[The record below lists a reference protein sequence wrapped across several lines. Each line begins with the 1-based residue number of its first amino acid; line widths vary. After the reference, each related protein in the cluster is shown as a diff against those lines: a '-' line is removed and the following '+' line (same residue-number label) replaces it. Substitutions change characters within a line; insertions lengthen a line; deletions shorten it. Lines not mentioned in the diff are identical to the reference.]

1 VKKSEQAASTGKQP
15 SYPWYPRDFLADV
28 LDLEDQ
34 EELLYR
40 RLLDRQW
47 LKGEV
52 PRDFARMAK
61 AARMS
66 VGAVTASWPAIAEHF
81 PLVGPDGGW
90 QNRRLERIREEQA
103 AYRDRRSKAGQKG
116 NESRWKEEATPDG
129 SGIANGSQCDRIA
142 IANGSPASAS
152 ASASAFTP
160 TSQRVREVLPPE
172 FHEPLD
178 RLLRSSGNPEGVV
191 DELARLLAV
200 HPTVIPTGAG
210 MRGESPLVVGTC
222 LRELVNGNRPEWNVA
237 YFKGMIRRVK
247 QREPETPSGKA
258 ETPGEKV
265 LRLASQQEA
274 A

>member
-1 VKKSEQAASTGKQP
+1 MKKSGQAATTGKQP

-40 RLLDRQW
+40 RLLDSQW
-47 LKGEV
+47 LKAEV
-52 PRDFARMAK
+52 PADLGRMAK

-66 VGAVTASWPAIAEHF
+66 VEVVRAAWPAIAEHF
-81 PLVGPDGGW
+81 PLVGPKGGW
-90 QNRRLERIREEQA
+90 QNRRLESIREEQA

-116 NESRWKEEATPDG
+116 NESRWKEEATADG
-129 SGIANGSQCDRIA
+129 SGIANGSQCDRNA

-160 TSQRVREVLPPE
+160 TSKAVREVLPAE

-178 RLLRSSGNPEGVV
+178 RLLRSSGNPEGIV

-200 HPTVIPTGAG
+200 HPNVIPTGAG
-210 MRGESPLVVGTC
+210 MRGESPEIVGTC
-222 LRELVNGNRPEWNVA
+222 LVELANGNRPEWNVA
-237 YFKGMIRRVK
+237 YFKGMLRRVK
-247 QREPETPSGKA
+247 QRPTDTPSGKA